1 LTREEL
7 EALELKEKYGI
18 DGFTGMQPF
27 KGVNTNVKHLQHL
40 TSDELNAP
48 QDKELMAKEWNLLL
62 EEARAKIKPVLKVMS
77 DEELDSL
84 CADINDLRKDK

>member
-1 LTREEL
+1 
-7 EALELKEKYGI
+7 
-18 DGFTGMQPF
+18 
-27 KGVNTNVKHLQHL
+27 
-40 TSDELNAP
+40 
-48 QDKELMAKEWNLLL
+48 MAKEWNLLL